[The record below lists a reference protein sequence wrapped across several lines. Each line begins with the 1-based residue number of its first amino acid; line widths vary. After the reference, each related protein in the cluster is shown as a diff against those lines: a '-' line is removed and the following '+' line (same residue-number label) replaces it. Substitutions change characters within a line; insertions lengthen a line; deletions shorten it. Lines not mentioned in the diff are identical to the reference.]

1 MQLPP
6 NVEFEAIV
14 GLDFLVRGAASINL
28 ADGRLTLKNH
38 DGAEVAVDLAYPRE
52 TDDVE
57 RVRAAEAGR
66 QAAALAARDAALA
79 PGDAATPNATS
90 GVVAQTPGAP
100 AGATLPSPADMSIKD

>member
-1 MQLPP
+1 M
-6 NVEFEAIV
+6 
-14 GLDFLVRGAASINL
+14 VRGAASINL

-90 GVVAQTPGAP
+90 GVAQTPGAP
-100 AGATLPSPADMSIKD
+100 AGATLPSPADMSIKA